1 LYATKARAY
10 RPAGWAVS
18 PRNTPWNIAFS
29 EALKAE
35 GYVDGQNLVIDV
47 QGYGL
52 RLDELAD
59 HAAAIVKAQVDV
71 IICAG
76 EPPIRAAQ
84 HATKTEPYGS
94 GRGRLVWGILERR
107 RVNTG
112 NAIGLPSAFPA
123 ELQAEILEIETH
135 KVHVES
141 KLHAHTSPANLAG
154 TISFLA

>member
-1 LYATKARAY
+1 MKPYKAAAQTVLVCDEGKAY

-84 HATKTEPYGS
+84 ASVAFVSVTFPSQDSVSIVGS
-94 GRGRLVWGILERR
+94 
-107 RVNTG
+107 
-112 NAIGLPSAFPA
+112 AAFA
-123 ELQAEILEIETH
+123 
-135 KVHVES
+135 
-141 KLHAHTSPANLAG
+141 
-154 TISFLA
+154 